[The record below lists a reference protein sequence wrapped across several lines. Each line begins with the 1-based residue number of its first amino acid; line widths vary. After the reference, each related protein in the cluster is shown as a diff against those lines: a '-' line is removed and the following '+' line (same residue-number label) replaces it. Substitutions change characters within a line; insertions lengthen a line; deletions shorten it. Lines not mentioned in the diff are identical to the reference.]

1 MFVFF
6 GGIYMDRSRRKRLG
20 DMLIDAQKISSE
32 QLSAALDVQKSTGKR
47 LGEVLVTE
55 GFIAQE
61 DIIKLLETQLGIPK
75 IDMKK
80 FVVDAKSVKL
90 VPENLARK
98 HELMAVQNDGVFIT
112 VAMSDPLNYFAIDDV
127 KMASGMDVKT
137 VIATRDDI
145 LASIERY
152 YGGRAAERAVEDFKK
167 EYRILEKEAEII
179 NESDISSAPTVRL
192 VNSIIEQAA
201 RIGASD
207 IHIEAFEKEV
217 RVRFRVDG
225 VLQEMM
231 RMSKQTLP
239 AIVTRIKIL
248 SEMNIAE
255 KRLPQDGRIET
266 QVDGKDI
273 DLRISTLPTIYGEK
287 VVIRLLNKS
296 AFLYSKEELGLSG
309 EDINKFNRIV
319 SNPYGIIL
327 VTGPTGSGKSTTLYS
342 ILTELNDT
350 KKNIITVEDPVEY
363 TIAGINQVQVNVKAG
378 LTFANG
384 LRSILR
390 QDPNIIMIG
399 EIRDNETA
407 EIAVRS
413 SLTGHLVL
421 STLHTN
427 DAPGAVTRLVDMGV
441 EPFLVSSSLV
451 GVIAQRLVRKICSS
465 CKEEY
470 TADEWEKRLL
480 MYNYNMDERLALH
493 RGKGCQYCGGS
504 GYKGR
509 IAIFEIMSITKK
521 HRLLIDKRATT
532 DELREYSVREDGMT
546 TLRQNA
552 MKLVLDG
559 VTSVEELLR
568 VTYEQT

>member
-1 MFVFF
+1 
-6 GGIYMDRSRRKRLG
+6 MDMNRRKRLG

-32 QLSAALDVQKSTGKR
+32 QLSDALNLQKSTGKR
-47 LGEVLVTE
+47 LGEVLVSE
-55 GFIAQE
+55 GFIAQKE
-61 DIIKLLETQLGIPK
+61 IIKLLETQLGIPQ
-75 IDMKK
+75 IDLKK
-80 FVVDAKSVKL
+80 YMIDHKSVKL
-90 VPENLARK
+90 VPENIARK
-98 HELMAVQNDGVFIT
+98 HELIAVHNDGVFLT
-112 VAMSDPLNYFAIDDV
+112 VAMSDPLNYFALDDV
-127 KMASGMDVKT
+127 KMASGMEVKT
-137 VIATRDDI
+137 VIAASEDI
-145 LASIERY
+145 LAAIERY
-152 YGGRAAERAVEDFKK
+152 YGGRAAERAVEDFKR
-167 EYRILEKEAEII
+167 EYRFLEKEAEVISD
-179 NESDISSAPTVRL
+179 SDINSAPTVRL
-192 VNSIIEQAA
+192 VNSIIEQAV
-201 RIGASD
+201 RIGSSD
-207 IHIEAFEKEV
+207 IHIEPFEKEV

-231 RMSKQTLP
+231 KMNKQTLP
-239 AIVTRIKIL
+239 AIVTRVKIL
-248 SEMNIAE
+248 SQMNIAE
-255 KRLPQDGRIET
+255 KRIPQDGRIET

-273 DLRISTLPTIYGEK
+273 DLRVSTLPTIYGEK
-287 VVIRLLNKS
+287 VVIRILNKS
-296 AFLYSKEELGLSG
+296 SFLLSKEELGLNP
-309 EDINKFNRIV
+309 EDIKKFNRIV

-342 ILTELNDT
+342 ILTELNDA

-363 TIAGINQVQVNVKAG
+363 TIAGVNQVQVNVKAG

-390 QDPNIIMIG
+390 QDPNIIMVG

-427 DAPGAVTRLVDMGV
+427 DAPGAITRLVDMSV

-451 GVIAQRLVRKICSS
+451 GVIAQRLVRKVCSS

-470 TADEWEKRLL
+470 LAEDWEKRIL
-480 MYNYNMDERLALH
+480 MYNYNMEEKLVLH
-493 RGKGCQYCGGS
+493 RGKGCQFCGGS

-509 IAIFEIMSITKK
+509 TAIFEIMPITKK
-521 HRLLIDKRATT
+521 HRALIDRRATT
-532 DELREYSVREDGMT
+532 DELREYSVREEGMI

-552 MKLVLDG
+552 IKRVLDG
-559 VTSVEELLR
+559 TTSIEELLR

>member
-1 MFVFF
+1 
-6 GGIYMDRSRRKRLG
+6 
-20 DMLIDAQKISSE
+20 
-32 QLSAALDVQKSTGKR
+32 
-47 LGEVLVTE
+47 
-55 GFIAQE
+55 
-61 DIIKLLETQLGIPK
+61 
-75 IDMKK
+75 
-80 FVVDAKSVKL
+80 
-90 VPENLARK
+90 
-98 HELMAVQNDGVFIT
+98 
-112 VAMSDPLNYFAIDDV
+112 
-127 KMASGMDVKT
+127 
-137 VIATRDDI
+137 
-145 LASIERY
+145 
-152 YGGRAAERAVEDFKK
+152 
-167 EYRILEKEAEII
+167 
-179 NESDISSAPTVRL
+179 
-192 VNSIIEQAA
+192 
-201 RIGASD
+201 
-207 IHIEAFEKEV
+207 
-217 RVRFRVDG
+217 
-225 VLQEMM
+225 
-231 RMSKQTLP
+231 MSKQTLP

-273 DLRISTLPTIYGEK
+273 DLRISTIPTIYGEK

-470 TADEWEKRLL
+470 IADEWEKRLL

>member
-1 MFVFF
+1 
-6 GGIYMDRSRRKRLG
+6 MDLNRRKRLG
-20 DMLIDAQKISSE
+20 DMLVDAQKISTE
-32 QLSAALDVQKSTGKR
+32 QLSAALEVQRSSGAR
-47 LGEVLVTE
+47 LGEVLVE
-55 GFIAQE
+55 KGFLSQE
-61 DIIKLLETQLGIPK
+61 EIISVLEAQLGIPR
-75 IDMKK
+75 IDLKRFMI
-80 FVVDAKSVKL
+80 DQKSVKL

-98 HELMAVQNDGVFIT
+98 HELIAVQNDGVFLT
-112 VAMSDPLNYFAIDDV
+112 VAMSDPLNYFALDDV
-127 KMASGMDVKT
+127 KMASGMDVKP

-145 LASIERY
+145 SASIERY

-167 EYRILEKEAEII
+167 EYRILENEAEKI
-179 NESDISSAPTVRL
+179 NESDINSAPVVRL
-192 VNSIIEQAA
+192 VNSIIEQAV

-207 IHIEAFEKEV
+207 IHVEPFEKET
-217 RVRFRVDG
+217 RVRYRVDG
-225 VLQEMM
+225 VLQEIMKM
-231 RMSKQTLP
+231 NKLTLP
-239 AIVTRIKIL
+239 AIVTRVKIL
-248 SEMNIAE
+248 SQMNIAE

-287 VVIRLLNKS
+287 IVMRILNKS
-296 AFLYSKEELGLSG
+296 AFLYSKGELGLNA
-309 EDINKFNRIV
+309 EDIRKYNSML

-342 ILTELNDT
+342 MLKELNSSE
-350 KKNIITVEDPVEY
+350 KNIITVEDPVEY
-363 TIAGINQVQVNVKAG
+363 TIPGINQVQVNVKAG

-390 QDPNIIMIG
+390 QDPNIIMVG
-399 EIRDNETA
+399 EIRDSETA

-427 DAPGAVTRLVDMGV
+427 DAPGAVTRLMDMGI
-441 EPFLVSSSLV
+441 EPFLLSSSLS
-451 GVIAQRLVRKICSS
+451 GVIAQRLVRKICSN

-470 TADEWEKRLL
+470 EASEWEKRLI
-480 MYNYNMDERLALH
+480 MYSYNMEEKLVLK

-509 IAIFEIMSITKK
+509 TAIFELMPIGKK
-521 HRLLIDKRATT
+521 HRLLIDKRAST
-532 DELREYSVREDGMT
+532 DELRDFAVKEEKMI

-552 MKLVLDG
+552 VKLVLDG
-559 VTSVEELLR
+559 ITSIEEMLR
-568 VTYEQT
+568 VTYEQI

>member
-470 TADEWEKRLL
+470 IADEWEKRLL

>member
-273 DLRISTLPTIYGEK
+273 DLRISTIPTIYGEK

-470 TADEWEKRLL
+470 IADEWEKRLL

>member
-273 DLRISTLPTIYGEK
+273 DLRISTIPTIYGEK

>member
-1 MFVFF
+1 
-6 GGIYMDRSRRKRLG
+6 MDMNRRRRLG
-20 DMLIDAQKISSE
+20 DMLLEAQKISSE
-32 QLSAALDVQKSTGKR
+32 QLSAALDVQKSTGKK
-47 LGEVLVTE
+47 LGEVLISE
-55 GFIAQE
+55 GFISQE
-61 DIIKLLETQLGIPK
+61 DIIKLLETQLGIPRMDMRRFL
-75 IDMKK
+75 IDQ
-80 FVVDAKSVKL
+80 KSVKL
-90 VPENLARK
+90 VPENIARK
-98 HELMAVQNDGVFIT
+98 HELIAVQNDGVFIT
-112 VAMSDPLNYFAIDDV
+112 VAMSDPLNYFALDDV
-127 KMASGMDVKT
+127 KMASGMDVKP

-152 YGGRAAERAVEDFKK
+152 YGGRAAERAVADFKK
-167 EYRILEKEAEII
+167 EYRLLEKEAETIK
-179 NESDISSAPTVRL
+179 ETDVSSAPTVRL
-192 VNSIIEQAA
+192 VTSIIEQAA

-273 DLRISTLPTIYGEK
+273 DLRVSTLPTIYGEK
-287 VVIRLLNKS
+287 IVIRLLNKS
-296 AFLYSKEELGLSG
+296 SFLYSKEELGLSG

-342 ILTELNDT
+342 ILTDLNDS

-363 TIAGINQVQVNVKAG
+363 TISGINQVQVNVKAG

-399 EIRDNETA
+399 EIRDGETA

-421 STLHTN
+421 TTLHTN

-441 EPFLVSSSLV
+441 EPFLVSSSLI
-451 GVIAQRLVRKICSS
+451 GVIAQRLVRKICTS

-470 TADEWEKRLL
+470 NADEWERRLL
-480 MYNYNMDERLALH
+480 MYNYNMDENLVLH

-509 IAIFEIMSITKK
+509 IAIFEIMPITKK
-521 HRLLIDKRATT
+521 HRALIDKKCTT
-532 DELREYSVREDGMT
+532 DEIREYAVKEEGMT
-546 TLRQNA
+546 TLRENA
-552 MKLVLDG
+552 IKLVLEG
-559 VTSVEELLR
+559 ITSTEELMR

>member
-1 MFVFF
+1 
-6 GGIYMDRSRRKRLG
+6 MDRNKRKRLG

-32 QLSAALDVQKSTGKR
+32 QLCCALDIQKSTGKR
-47 LGEVLVTE
+47 LGEVLVSE

-61 DIIKLLETQLGIPK
+61 DIIRLLETQLGIPR
-75 IDMKK
+75 IDLKRFMI
-80 FVVDAKSVKL
+80 DAKSVKL
-90 VPENLARK
+90 VPENIARK
-98 HELMAVQNDGVFIT
+98 HELIAVQNDGVFIT
-112 VAMSDPLNYFAIDDV
+112 VAISDPLNYFALDDV
-127 KMASGMDVKT
+127 KMASGMDAKP
-137 VIATRDDI
+137 VIATHDDI
-145 LASIERY
+145 LTSIERY

-179 NESDISSAPTVRL
+179 NDSDINNAPTVRL

-207 IHIEAFEKEV
+207 IHIEPFEKEV

-231 RMSKQTLP
+231 KLSKQTLP
-239 AIVTRIKIL
+239 AIVTRIKIM
-248 SEMNIAE
+248 SQMNIAE
-255 KRLPQDGRIET
+255 KRVPQDGRIET
-266 QVDGKDI
+266 QVDSKDI
-273 DLRISTLPTIYGEK
+273 DLRVSSLPTIYGEK
-287 VVIRLLNKS
+287 VVIRILNKS
-296 AFLYSKEELGLSG
+296 AFLYSKEELGLNQ

-342 ILTELNDT
+342 ILTELNDS

-363 TIAGINQVQVNVKAG
+363 TIPGINQVQVNVKAG

-390 QDPNIIMIG
+390 QDPNIIMVG
-399 EIRDNETA
+399 EIRDGETA

-427 DAPGAVTRLVDMGV
+427 DAPGAITRLVDMGV

-480 MYNYNMDERLALH
+480 MYNYNMNEKLVLH

-509 IAIFEIMSITKK
+509 TAIFEIMPVTKK
-521 HRLLIDKRATT
+521 HRTLIDKRATT
-532 DELREYSVREDGMT
+532 DELREYSEREEGMI

-559 VTSVEELLR
+559 VTSIEELLR

>member
-1 MFVFF
+1 
-6 GGIYMDRSRRKRLG
+6 MDRNRRKRLG
-20 DMLIDAQKISSE
+20 DMLIDAQKINSE
-32 QLSAALDVQKSTGKR
+32 QLCCALDIQKCTGKR
-47 LGEVLVTE
+47 LGEVLVSE

-61 DIIKLLETQLGIPK
+61 DIIKLLETQLGIPR

-80 FVVDAKSVKL
+80 FVVDQKSVKL
-90 VPENLARK
+90 ISENIARK
-98 HELMAVQNDGVFIT
+98 HELIAVQNDGVFIT

-179 NESDISSAPTVRL
+179 SESDISSAPTVRL

-273 DLRISTLPTIYGEK
+273 DLRVSTLPTIYGEK

-309 EDINKFNRIV
+309 EDIDKFNRIV

-363 TIAGINQVQVNVKAG
+363 TITGINQVQVNVKAG

-390 QDPNIIMIG
+390 QDPNIIMVG
-399 EIRDNETA
+399 EIRDAETA
-407 EIAVRS
+407 EMAVRS

-451 GVIAQRLVRKICSS
+451 GVIAQRLVRKICTS

-470 TADEWEKRLL
+470 TAEEWEKRLL
-480 MYNYNMDERLALH
+480 MYNYNMDESLALH

-509 IAIFEIMSITKK
+509 IAIFEIMPVTKK
-521 HRLLIDKRATT
+521 HRALIDKRATT
-532 DELREYSVREDGMT
+532 DELREFSVREEGMT

>member
-1 MFVFF
+1 
-6 GGIYMDRSRRKRLG
+6 MDRSRRKRLG
-20 DMLIDAQKISSE
+20 DMLIDAQKLSSE
-32 QLSAALDVQKSTGKR
+32 QLSAALDIQRNTGKR
-47 LGEVLVTE
+47 LGEVLVSE

-61 DIIKLLETQLGIPK
+61 EIIRLLETQLGIPQINLK
-75 IDMKK
+75 RFVIDP
-80 FVVDAKSVKL
+80 KSVRL

-98 HELMAVQNDGVFIT
+98 HVLIAVQNDGVFIT
-112 VAMSDPLNYFAIDDV
+112 VAMSDPLNYFALDDV
-127 KMASGMDVKT
+127 KMTTGMDVKP
-137 VIATRDDI
+137 VIAAQDDI

-167 EYRILEKEAEII
+167 EYRILENESEII
-179 NESDISSAPTVRL
+179 GDSDVNSAPTVRL

-201 RIGASD
+201 RVGASD
-207 IHIEAFEKEV
+207 IHIEPFEKAV
-217 RVRFRVDG
+217 RVRFRIDG

-231 RMSKQTLP
+231 KMNKQTLP
-239 AIVTRIKIL
+239 AIVTRIKIMAQ
-248 SEMNIAE
+248 MNIAE

-266 QVDGKDI
+266 QVDSKDI

-296 AFLYSKEELGLSG
+296 SFLYSKEQLGLSRD
-309 EDINKFNRIV
+309 DIIKFNKIV

-342 ILTELNDT
+342 ILTELNDS

-363 TIAGINQVQVNVKAG
+363 TITGINQVQVNVKAG

-390 QDPNIIMIG
+390 QDPNIIMVG
-399 EIRDNETA
+399 EIRDGETA

-451 GVIAQRLVRKICSS
+451 GIIAQRLVRRICSS

-480 MYNYNMDERLALH
+480 MYNYNMDEKLVLH

-509 IAIFEIMSITKK
+509 TAIFEIMPITKK
-521 HRLLIDKRATT
+521 HRALIDNRATT
-532 DELREYSVREDGMT
+532 DELREYSIREEGMI

-552 MKLVLDG
+552 MNLVLEG
-559 VTSVEELLR
+559 VTSIEELLR
-568 VTYEQT
+568 VTFEQT

>member
-1 MFVFF
+1 
-6 GGIYMDRSRRKRLG
+6 MDRNKRKRLG

-32 QLSAALDVQKSTGKR
+32 QLCCALDIQKSTGKR
-47 LGEVLVTE
+47 LGEVLVSE

-61 DIIKLLETQLGIPK
+61 DIIRLLETQLGIPR
-75 IDMKK
+75 IDLKRFMI
-80 FVVDAKSVKL
+80 DAKSVKL
-90 VPENLARK
+90 VPENIARK
-98 HELMAVQNDGVFIT
+98 HELIAVQNDGVFIT
-112 VAMSDPLNYFAIDDV
+112 VAMSDPLNYFALDDV
-127 KMASGMDVKT
+127 KMASGMDAKP
-137 VIATRDDI
+137 VIATHDDI
-145 LASIERY
+145 LTSIERY

-179 NESDISSAPTVRL
+179 NDSDINNAPTVRL

-207 IHIEAFEKEV
+207 IHIEPFEKEV

-231 RMSKQTLP
+231 KLSKQTLP
-239 AIVTRIKIL
+239 AIVTRIKIM
-248 SEMNIAE
+248 SQMNIAE
-255 KRLPQDGRIET
+255 KRVPQDGRIET
-266 QVDGKDI
+266 QVDSKDI
-273 DLRISTLPTIYGEK
+273 DLRVSSLPTIYGEK
-287 VVIRLLNKS
+287 VVIRILNKS
-296 AFLYSKEELGLSG
+296 AFLYSKEELGLNQ

-342 ILTELNDT
+342 ILTELNDS

-363 TIAGINQVQVNVKAG
+363 TIPGINQVQVNVKAG

-390 QDPNIIMIG
+390 QDPNIIMVG
-399 EIRDNETA
+399 EIRDGETA

-427 DAPGAVTRLVDMGV
+427 DAPGAITRLVDMGV

-480 MYNYNMDERLALH
+480 MYNYNMNEKLVLH

-509 IAIFEIMSITKK
+509 TAIFEIMPVTKK
-521 HRLLIDKRATT
+521 HRTLIDKRATT
-532 DELREYSVREDGMT
+532 DELREYSEREEGMI

-559 VTSVEELLR
+559 VTSIEELLR